1 MTQYNPQPEW
11 ILGNGVPT
19 MAKKKTA
26 KRTGK
31 KATSARKPAPKKSG
45 TAAPVDPIAAALARR
60 RLAMLSR

>member
-1 MTQYNPQPEW
+1 
-11 ILGNGVPT
+11 